1 MQTPD
6 RPSGDVAPTPLRGG
20 PAPWARA
27 GGYFAWA
34 LMATAYALAF
44 FHRVSLQSLNFGLTR
59 DFGADA
65 AGIAALASAY
75 FWGYTLM
82 QLPAGLLVDRYGV
95 RRVVLCSMATSAL
108 GSAAFALS
116 PNLSVAVLARLVLA
130 SGDALVFSSLLKLVA
145 LRFPDRRFGV
155 MSGLSQVSGYVGGA
169 FATVPLAVGVEH
181 IGWRSCLLLAALIG
195 ALNFILIAAS
205 ASVPRASG
213 TARSLHALLTYMA
226 DALRSR
232 ANWGNVLTFG
242 SLRCRHDSLGRL
254 GAADDR
260 PCVRNRRFAGG
271 CRAARLHDRE
281 CVWLRRARLF
291 GRPCL
296 ELGPRVGGRLLAAE
310 RTDRP
315 ALSCGPAPHAVRARC
330 SQLCGPRP
338 LAGGTIPLILKCTKR
353 LYTAEFIGVGASVNT
368 ASAGLFAA
376 ATQPVIGFAMT
387 WASGGADRAPG
398 ALNDVGYGAM
408 VAALLLLSV
417 PGLIGPLMM
426 GRRVRG

>member
-1 MQTPD
+1 
-6 RPSGDVAPTPLRGG
+6 
-20 PAPWARA
+20 
-27 GGYFAWA
+27 
-34 LMATAYALAF
+34 MATAYALAF

-242 SLRCRHDSLGRL
+242 SHFVVVTTLSGVWGLPMIAHVFGIDGSQA
-254 GAADDR
+254 GAA
-260 PCVRNRRFAGG
+260 
-271 CRAARLHDRE
+271 
-281 CVWLRRARLF
+281 
-291 GRPCL
+291 
-296 ELGPRVGGRLLAAE
+296 LLAFMIGNAFGSGGLGYLA
-310 RTDRP
+310 DRVLNSDRALVVVCLLRSVLIALLFP
-315 ALSCGPAPHAVRARC
+315 AVLRHTPFALVVANFAV
-330 SQLCGPRP
+330 LGL